1 MNTHHAAVPAAPAAF
16 PLGEAPESAAAR
28 INAIYERFGRAWSTG
43 NVQMLE
49 SLLAEQCDHLT
60 LAPTGQTR
68 CDRQAL
74 VERWRLAFARR
85 PESFSIRLRPLVTS
99 LRLLG
104 DRLALVDGTLEY
116 SGGIG
121 AEGTLKQRRTQR
133 FAAVMTRPAN
143 DWLIL
148 SIRVGA
154 AAAPLQARV
163 VSH

>member
-1 MNTHHAAVPAAPAAF
+1 MNTQQAATPTAPVEF
-16 PLGEAPESAAAR
+16 PLGEASDLAATR
-28 INAIYERFGRAWSTG
+28 IKAIYERFGRAWSTG
-43 NVQMLE
+43 NLPMLE
-49 SLLAEQCDHLT
+49 ALLAEQCDHLT

-68 CDRQAL
+68 CDRQEL

-85 PESFSIRLRPLVTS
+85 PEGFSIRLRPLVTAV
-99 LRLLG
+99 RLLG
-104 DRLALVDGTLEY
+104 DRLALVDGHLEY

-121 AEGTLKQRRTQR
+121 AEGTLTQRRTQR
-133 FAAVMTRPAN
+133 FAAVMTRQAN

-154 AAAPLQARV
+154 AAAPLPARL